1 MEYFVSNEVVG
12 HGALSILTLQ
22 WDVANS
28 GEHGSF
34 SRTSIMQGDGRAGPI
49 L

>member
-12 HGALSILTLQ
+12 HGALPILALK
-22 WDVANS
+22 WDVAHS

-34 SRTSIMQGDGRAGPI
+34 SRTSIMQGEGRAGPF